1 MPLNPSFYPPQNK
14 KLGRPCSLYIN
25 LTTLVLSLRIS
36 DNCKLLPRLYMTDR
50 QTDKHPVTLVYL
62 GLESN
67 LELSFY
73 LNFILIMHPNF
84 YPQESK
90 GKRVRQST
98 IN

>member
-1 MPLNPSFYPPQNK
+1 
-14 KLGRPCSLYIN
+14 
-25 LTTLVLSLRIS
+25 
-36 DNCKLLPRLYMTDR
+36 MTDR

-84 YPQESK
+84 YPQESE
-90 GKRVRQST
+90 GIRVRQ
-98 IN
+98 